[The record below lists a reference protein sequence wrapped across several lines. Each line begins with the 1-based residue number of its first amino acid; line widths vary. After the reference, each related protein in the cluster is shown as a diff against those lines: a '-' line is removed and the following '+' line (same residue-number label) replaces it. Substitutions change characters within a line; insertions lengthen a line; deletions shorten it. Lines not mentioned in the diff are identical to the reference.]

1 MSKES
6 QYLDF
11 YVMKYQDVV
20 IRNAYVYVKDY
31 HVAEDICQETFIRFE
46 QKMKRFQT
54 KKSYDGF
61 FVYRN
66 DLHWIT

>member
-31 HVAEDICQETFIRFE
+31 HVA
-46 QKMKRFQT
+46 
-54 KKSYDGF
+54 
-61 FVYRN
+61 
-66 DLHWIT
+66 

>member
-11 YVMKYQDVV
+11 YVMEYQDVV

-31 HVAEDICQETFIRFE
+31 YVAEDIC
-46 QKMKRFQT
+46 
-54 KKSYDGF
+54 
-61 FVYRN
+61 
-66 DLHWIT
+66 

>member
-46 QKMKRFQT
+46 QKMETIPDEK
-54 KKSYDGF
+54 
-61 FVYRN
+61 V
-66 DLHWIT
+66 I

>member
-46 QKMKRFQT
+46 
-54 KKSYDGF
+54 
-61 FVYRN
+61 
-66 DLHWIT
+66 